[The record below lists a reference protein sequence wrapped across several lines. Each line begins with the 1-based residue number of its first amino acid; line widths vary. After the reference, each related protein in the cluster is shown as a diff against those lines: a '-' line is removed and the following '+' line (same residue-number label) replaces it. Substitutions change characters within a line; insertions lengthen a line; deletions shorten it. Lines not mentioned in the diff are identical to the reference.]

1 MNGIIKQKEPEE
13 IFPKFDIFNSDYTR
27 EQNITEE
34 LKGSP
39 INLTEWRLITSKMT
53 LFANKLKNISS
64 TIKLNRSV
72 SEYVL
77 KHYDDVMWSVDKLKK
92 ATPDINWDKI
102 FLGIF
107 GTTNITLKVLV
118 LDLNFA
124 DHINDVIKEFDKR

>member
-1 MNGIIKQKEPEE
+1 MI
-13 IFPKFDIFNSDYTR
+13 D
-27 EQNITEE
+27 
-34 LKGSP
+34 L
-39 INLTEWRLITSKMT
+39 
-53 LFANKLKNISS
+53 
-64 TIKLNRSV
+64 KLNRSI

>member
-1 MNGIIKQKEPEE
+1 MNGFIKQKEPEE

-39 INLTEWRLITSKMT
+39 INLTEWKLITTKMN
-53 LFANKLKNISS
+53 LFVNKTKNISS
-64 TIKLNRSV
+64 TIKLNRSIE
-72 SEYVL
+72 EYVL

-102 FLGIF
+102 FFGIF
-107 GTTNITLKVLV
+107 GTTNITLKVQV

-124 DHINDVIKEFDKR
+124 NHINDVIKEFDKR